1 MFKDLVFANPEWFW
15 LFILIPV
22 LIGWYIFKQKQ
33 QTSEIKMS
41 SIEGLALGKP
51 TLKIRLRHIL
61 FVLRIISIS
70 FIIFVLARPQS
81 TSSKKNIRTEG
92 IDIVMVLDISTSMLA
107 EDFRPNRLEAAK
119 KTAMEFIDMRIDD
132 RIGLVVFAG
141 ESFTQAPV
149 TIDHDVIKN
158 LFKDLK
164 TGLIED
170 GTAIG
175 MGLAT
180 SINRLKDSKA
190 KSKVVVLLTDGV
202 NNTGIISPQTAAEI
216 AHSFN
221 IRVYTIGVGTR
232 GMAPYPFQTPWG
244 IRRQNMEVKIDEE
257 LLGQIAKLT
266 GGKYFRATNNKALSN
281 IYKEI
286 DAMEKTRVDVSIYSR
301 KSEEFL
307 PFAIGAAIAF
317 LLELLLRLFVFRKI
331 P

>member
-1 MFKDLVFANPEWFW
+1 MVFAYPGWFW
-15 LFILIPV
+15 LFSIIPV
-22 LIGWYIFKQKQ
+22 LIVWYILKQQK

-41 SIEGLALGKP
+41 SIEGLVLSKP
-51 TLKIRLRHIL
+51 TWKIRFRHIL
-61 FVLRIISIS
+61 FVLRILAFS

-81 TSSKKNIRTEG
+81 SSSKKNVRTEG

-107 EDFRPNRLEAAK
+107 EDFHPNRLEAAK

-141 ESFTQAPV
+141 ESFTQSPV

-164 TGLIED
+164 TGLLED

-180 SINRLKDSKA
+180 SVNRLKDSKA

-202 NNTGIISPQTAAEI
+202 NNTGIIAPLTAAEI

-232 GMAPYPFQTPWG
+232 GFASYPFQTPWG

-257 LLGQIAKLT
+257 LLKEIAKLT
-266 GGKYFRATNNKALSN
+266 GGKYFRATNNNALAK

-301 KSEEFL
+301 KSEQFL

-317 LLELLLRLFVFRKI
+317 LLELLLRFFVFRKI

>member
-1 MFKDLVFANPEWFW
+1 MKDLVFANPEWFW
-15 LFILIPV
+15 LFVLLPILIV
-22 LIGWYIFKQKQ
+22 WYILKHRQ

-41 SIEGLALGKP
+41 SIEGLALSKP
-51 TLKIRLRHIL
+51 TWKIRFRHIL
-61 FVLRIISIS
+61 FVLRMLSFA

-81 TSSKKNIRTEG
+81 TSSKKNVRTEG

-141 ESFTQAPV
+141 ESFTQSPV

-180 SINRLKDSKA
+180 SVNRLKESKA
-190 KSKVVVLLTDGV
+190 KSKVVVLLTDGI
-202 NNTGIISPQTAAEI
+202 NNTGIIAPFTAAEI
-216 AHSFN
+216 AHSYN

-244 IRRQNMEVKIDEE
+244 IRRQYVDVKIDEE
-257 LLGQIAKLT
+257 LLRHIARLT
-266 GGKYFRATNNKALSN
+266 GGKYFRATNNKALEQ

-286 DAMEKTRVDVSIYSR
+286 DAMEKTRIDVSVYSR
-301 KSEEFL
+301 RSEEFL
-307 PFAIGAAIAF
+307 PFALGAAIAF
-317 LLELLLRLFVFRKI
+317 LLELLLRFFVFRKI

>member
-1 MFKDLVFANPEWFW
+1 MKDIVFANPEWFW
-15 LFILIPV
+15 LLIIIPL
-22 LIGWYIFKQKQ
+22 LIVWYIFKNRE
-33 QTSEIKMS
+33 QTSEIIMS
-41 SIEGLALGKP
+41 SIEGLSLSKP
-51 TLKIRLRHIL
+51 TWKIRLRHLL
-61 FVLRIISIS
+61 FVLRILSFI

-81 TSSKKNIRTEG
+81 KTSKKNVHTEG

-119 KTAMEFIDMRIDD
+119 KTAMEFIDMRVDD

-141 ESFTQAPV
+141 ESFTQSPV
-149 TIDHDVIKN
+149 TVDHDVIKN

-202 NNTGIISPQTAAEI
+202 NNTGIIAPLTAAEI
-216 AHSFN
+216 AKTYH

-232 GMAPYPFQTPWG
+232 GFALYPFQTPWG
-244 IRRQNMEVKIDEE
+244 IRRQNVEVKIDEE
-257 LLGQIAKLT
+257 LLRHIANLT
-266 GGKYFRATNNKALSN
+266 GGKYFRATNNKALTQ

-301 KSEEFL
+301 KSEEFM
-307 PFAIGAAIAF
+307 PFAIAAGIAF
-317 LLELLLRLFVFRKI
+317 LIELLLRLFLFRKI

>member
-1 MFKDLVFANPEWFW
+1 MKDLVFANPEWFW
-15 LFILIPV
+15 LFVLLPILIV
-22 LIGWYIFKQKQ
+22 WYILKHRQ

-41 SIEGLALGKP
+41 SIEGLALSKP
-51 TLKIRLRHIL
+51 TWKIRFRHIL
-61 FVLRIISIS
+61 FVLRMLSFA

-81 TSSKKNIRTEG
+81 TSSKKNVRTEG

-141 ESFTQAPV
+141 ESFTQSPV

-180 SINRLKDSKA
+180 SVNRLKDSKA
-190 KSKVVVLLTDGV
+190 KSKVVVLLTDGI
-202 NNTGIISPQTAAEI
+202 NNTGIIAPFTAAEI
-216 AHSFN
+216 AHSYN

-244 IRRQNMEVKIDEE
+244 IRRQYVDVKIDEE
-257 LLGQIAKLT
+257 LLRHIARLT
-266 GGKYFRATNNKALSN
+266 GGKYFRATNNKALEQ

-286 DAMEKTRVDVSIYSR
+286 DAMEKTRIDVSVYSR
-301 KSEEFL
+301 RSEEFL
-307 PFAIGAAIAF
+307 PFALGAAIAF
-317 LLELLLRLFVFRKI
+317 LLELLLRFFVFRKI